1 MLVSESIYEPW
12 PNVYHSKQRSPAIE
26 IHLMS
31 EKTVIAI
38 PTAQALTILSS
49 AAITLLK
56 FVLPL
61 CLIPLII
68 GTLYIS
74 IAHDTFLLYSGLI
87 AAYIV
92 PPAGKESIIPAA
104 ILLGRPWWEIVSVII
119 ALDFAVAL
127 FMAWN
132 FELALKIPGIGRILN
147 AGMTTGQQYCTDR
160 PWIRRLS
167 TAGLLLFIYF
177 PLQGSGALNGSILG
191 RMLGMSPYRVLATI
205 TLGSA
210 LSSLTIALG
219 VDVLVEVFHQD
230 AGFGICLI
238 TLLAA
243 LALSAAAMWRLQK
256 YKLRSRA

>member
-1 MLVSESIYEPW
+1 
-12 PNVYHSKQRSPAIE
+12 
-26 IHLMS
+26 MS
-31 EKTVIAI
+31 ERTAIAI
-38 PTAQALTILSS
+38 PTSRKTMIRSFTIV
-49 AAITLLK
+49 TLLK

-61 CLIPLII
+61 CLIPLIVGI
-68 GTLYIS
+68 LYS
-74 IAHDTFLLYSGLI
+74 FLPHDSFLLYSGLI
-87 AAYIV
+87 SLYLV

-104 ILLGRPWWEIVSVII
+104 ILFGQPWWEIVLVII

-132 FELALKIPGIGRILN
+132 FELALKIPGIGRILKI
-147 AGMTTGQQYCTDR
+147 GVTTGQHYCNDR

-167 TAGLLLFIYF
+167 TVGLLLFIYF
-177 PLQGSGALNGSILG
+177 PLQGSGAMNGSILG

-230 AGFGICLI
+230 AGFGICLV

-243 LALSAAAMWRLQK
+243 LGLSAAAMWRMQK

>member
-1 MLVSESIYEPW
+1 M
-12 PNVYHSKQRSPAIE
+12 A
-26 IHLMS
+26 
-31 EKTVIAI
+31 EKTVIATYTSRKI
-38 PTAQALTILSS
+38 LILSS
-49 AAITLLK
+49 AVITLLK

-61 CLIPLII
+61 CLISIII
-68 GTLYIS
+68 GALYVS

-132 FELALKIPGIGRILN
+132 FELALKIPGIGKILN
-147 AGMTTGQQYCTDR
+147 IGMTTGQQYCTAH

-167 TAGLLLFIYF
+167 TVGLLLFIYF
-177 PLQGSGALNGSILG
+177 PLQGSGAMNGSILG
-191 RMLGMSPYRVLATI
+191 RMLGMSPYHVLATI

-210 LSSLTIALG
+210 LSCLTIALG
-219 VDVLVEVFHQD
+219 VDILVDVFRQD
-230 AGFGICLI
+230 PGVGLCIV

-243 LALSAAAMWRLQK
+243 LALSLAAMWRLQR